1 MFGGPNL
8 GLHESP
14 PMTRILLFL
23 ATNAAVLVV
32 FSIITRI
39 FGLDQAIGQSNVSLV
54 IYAALFGF
62 AGSFISL
69 FMSKSAAIRS
79 MRVQLIT
86 EPTNETERWLQS
98 TVHAQ
103 ATKAGIGLPD
113 VGIFDS
119 PTPNAF
125 ATGWNKNDSLVAVS
139 TGLLQTMSREEV
151 DAVLGH
157 EVAHVYN
164 GDMVTMGLIQ
174 GVLNTF
180 VIIFSR
186 ILGGMIDNAMRG
198 GRGGGG
204 YGPGFFIGNIL
215 GNVVFGALA
224 SIIAA
229 WFSRQR
235 EFRAD
240 AGGADLAGR
249 ANMIGALEALKGGG
263 ESRLPANLQAF
274 GISGGGRIATLMA
287 THPPLD
293 VRIAK
298 LRETAG

>member
-1 MFGGPNL
+1 M
-8 GLHESP
+8 
-14 PMTRILLFL
+14 MRIVLFL
-23 ATNAAVLVV
+23 ATNFAVLIV
-32 FSIITRI
+32 FSIITRL
-39 FGLDQAIGQSNVSLV
+39 FGLDQAIGASNLSLI

-79 MRVQLIT
+79 MGVQLIT
-86 EPTNETERWLQS
+86 EPTNETERWLQA

-103 ATKAGIGLPD
+103 AKEAGIGLPD
-113 VGIFDS
+113 VGIFQS

-151 DAVLGH
+151 EAVLGH

-186 ILGGMIDNAMRG
+186 ILGGMIDSALRG

-204 YGPGFFIGNIL
+204 YGMGFFLGNIL

-240 AGGADLAGR
+240 AGGARLAGR
-249 ANMIGALEALKGGG
+249 EHMIGALEALKGGG
-263 ESRLPANLQAF
+263 ESQLPANLQAF
-274 GISGGGRIATLMA
+274 GIAGGGRIATLMA

-293 VRIAK
+293 VRIAR
-298 LRETAG
+298 LREATL

>member
-1 MFGGPNL
+1 
-8 GLHESP
+8 
-14 PMTRILLFL
+14 MTRILLFL
-23 ATNAAVLVV
+23 TTNFAVLIV
-32 FSIITRI
+32 FSIITSI
-39 FGLDQAIGQSNVSLV
+39 FGLDRAIGQSNVSLV

-62 AGSFISL
+62 VGSFVSL

-79 MRVQLIT
+79 MRVHVIT

-103 ATKAGIGLPD
+103 AKEAGVGLPD

-139 TGLLQTMSREEV
+139 TGLLQTMKREEV
-151 DAVLGH
+151 EAVLGH

-186 ILGGMIDNAMRG
+186 VLGGMIDAALRG
-198 GRGGGG
+198 NRGGGG
-204 YGPGFFIGNIL
+204 YGMGFLLGNLL
-215 GNVVFGALA
+215 GNVIFGALA
-224 SIIAA
+224 SLIAA

-240 AGGADLAGR
+240 AGGARLAGR
-249 ANMIGALEALKGGG
+249 ANMIGALAALKGGG

-293 VRIAK
+293 VRIAR
-298 LRETAG
+298 LREEEAAGV

>member
-1 MFGGPNL
+1 MN
-8 GLHESP
+8 
-14 PMTRILLFL
+14 RVLLFL

-32 FSIITRI
+32 FSIITSV
-39 FGLDQAIGQSNVSLV
+39 FGLDRAIGASNVSLV

-69 FMSKSAAIRS
+69 FLSKQMAIRS
-79 MRVQLIT
+79 MRVQLIET
-86 EPTNETERWLQS
+86 PTNDTERWLQS

-103 ATKAGIGLPD
+103 AKEAGIGLPD

-139 TGLLQTMSREEV
+139 TGLLQTMSPEEV
-151 DAVLGH
+151 EAVLGH

-164 GDMVTMGLIQ
+164 GDMVTMGLLQ

-186 ILGGMIDNAMRG
+186 ILGGMISSALRG
-198 GRGGGG
+198 GRQGGGG
-204 YGPGFFIGNIL
+204 YGMGFMLGNIL

-235 EFRAD
+235 EYRAD
-240 AGGADLAGR
+240 AGGAKLAGR
-249 ANMIGALEALKGGG
+249 EHMIGALEALKGGG
-263 ESRLPANLQAF
+263 ESRLPSNLQAF
-274 GISGGGRIATLMA
+274 GISGGGRLATLMA

-293 VRIAK
+293 VRIAR
-298 LRETAG
+298 LRAEA

>member
-1 MFGGPNL
+1 
-8 GLHESP
+8 
-14 PMTRILLFL
+14 MTRILLFV
-23 ATNAAVLVV
+23 ATNVAVLIV
-32 FSIITRI
+32 FSIVTAI
-39 FGLDQAIGQSNVSLV
+39 FGLDRSIGASNVSLV

-69 FMSKSAAIRS
+69 FMSKSMAIRS
-79 MRVQLIT
+79 MRVRVIDT
-86 EPTNETERWLQS
+86 PTNEVERWLQS
-98 TVHAQ
+98 TVHRQAQ
-103 ATKAGIGLPD
+103 EAGIGLPD
-113 VGIFDS
+113 VGIYDS

-139 TGLLQTMSREEV
+139 TGLMRSMSREEV
-151 DAVLGH
+151 EAVLGH

-186 ILGGMIDNAMRG
+186 ILGSMIDSAMRG
-198 GRGGGG
+198 GRGGG
-204 YGPGFFIGNIL
+204 YGPGFFIGNII

-240 AGGADLAGR
+240 AGGARLAGR
-249 ANMIGALEALKGGG
+249 ENMIGALQALKRGG
-263 ESRLPANLQAF
+263 ESELPANLQAF
-274 GISGGGRIATLMA
+274 GILGGGRLATLMS

-293 VRIAK
+293 LRIER
-298 LRETAG
+298 LRAEAGADGR

>member
-1 MFGGPNL
+1 MN
-8 GLHESP
+8 
-14 PMTRILLFL
+14 RILLVA
-23 ATNAAVLVV
+23 ATNIAVLIV
-32 FSIITRI
+32 FGIVSSI
-39 FGLDQAIGQSNVSLV
+39 FGLDRYIGTSNASLV
-54 IYAALFGF
+54 IFAAVFGF

-69 FMSKSAAIRS
+69 FLSKSMAIRS
-79 MRVQLIT
+79 MGVKLIDQ
-86 EPTNETERWLQS
+86 PANDVERWLQA

-103 ATKAGIGLPD
+103 AKEAGIGLPD

-139 TGLLQTMSREEV
+139 TGLLRTMERDEV
-151 DAVLGH
+151 EAVLGH

-186 ILGGMIDNAMRG
+186 VLGGMIDAAMRG
-198 GRGGGG
+198 GREGGGG
-204 YGPGFFIGNIL
+204 YGMGYLLGNIIGNVI
-215 GNVVFGALA
+215 FGALA
-224 SIIAA
+224 SLIAA
-229 WFSRQR
+229 WYSRQR

-240 AGGADLAGR
+240 AGGARLAGR
-249 ANMIGALEALKGGG
+249 ASMIGALEALKRGGD
-263 ESRLPANLQAF
+263 SRLPANLQAF
-274 GISGGGRIATLMA
+274 GIKGGGRVATLMA

-293 VRIAK
+293 VRIAR
-298 LRETAG
+298 LREDGAAGGS